1 MESILFYIK
10 EYLYIFPVVIISLT
24 FHEFSH
30 AYVATRLGDPT
41 PRETGRLSL
50 NPLAHLDPIGLI
62 VMLLIRFGWAK
73 PVQVNPLYFN
83 NPRKGMMLT
92 AIAGPVSNLI
102 LGTLSSLGLYFASY
116 FGAPNPV
123 SMVLFYM
130 TILNVGL
137 AVFNLIPI
145 HPLDGSR
152 VLTYFVPAY
161 ASFMARYGNYVHIA
175 FIALLILPDYIG
187 IPDIFGLIIGGAQM
201 GAFTGLNSLW
211 NLLFG
216 FLFK

>member
-73 PVQVNPLYFN
+73 PVQVNPLYFK

-102 LGTLSSLGLYFASY
+102 LGTVSSLGLYFASY
-116 FGAPNPV
+116 FGAPQPV
-123 SMVLFYM
+123 VMVLFYM
-130 TILNVGL
+130 TILNIGL

-187 IPDIFGLIIGGAQM
+187 IPDIFGWIIGGAQM

-211 NLLFG
+211 SLLFG

>member
-102 LGTLSSLGLYFASY
+102 LGTVSSLGLYFASY
-116 FGAPNPV
+116 FGAPNSV
-123 SMVLFYM
+123 AMVLFYM
-130 TILNVGL
+130 TILNIGL

-175 FIALLILPDYIG
+175 FIALLILPNYIG
-187 IPDIFGLIIGGAQM
+187 IPDIFGWIIGGAQM